1 MIIAIDG
8 TTSSGKGTLAK
19 RLAAHYG
26 LPHLDTGLLYR
37 AVARLAM
44 AKGIDTHNERE
55 CALLAE
61 HVDLAEFDER
71 ELRGAGV
78 GAQASVVAS
87 LGAVRRALFEL
98 QRKFAQQ
105 KGGAVLDGRDIGT
118 VIAPDADVK
127 IWVDASVEER
137 AGRRYRELAGMGEP
151 VTPESVLAQLR
162 ERDARDSSRKDAP
175 MKAADD
181 AIRIDTTYLDADAT
195 FAKALEIVE
204 DKRKEPKPAP
214 KPAAKKPRAKAKP
227 KAE

>member
-37 AVARLAM
+37 AVASLALT
-44 AKGIDTHNERE
+44 KGIDTRDERE

-61 HVDLAEFDER
+61 HIDLTEFDER

-78 GAQASVVAS
+78 GAAASVVAS
-87 LGAVRRALFEL
+87 LAAVRRALLDL
-98 QRKFAQQ
+98 QRRFAQQ

-127 IWVDASVEER
+127 LWVDASVEER
-137 AGRRYRELAGMGEP
+137 ARRRHNELRNLGEN
-151 VTPESVLAQLR
+151 VTLEGVLAQLK
-162 ERDARDSSRKDAP
+162 ERDLRDSTRADAP
-175 MKAADD
+175 MKPAGGAAH
-181 AIRIDTTYLDADAT
+181 IDTTALTIDET
-195 FAKALEIVE
+195 FAKALEIT
-204 DKRKEPKPAP
+204 KQAIAAP
-214 KPAAKKPRAKAKP
+214 AKKKASAKP
-227 KAE
+227 PKSKTRT

>member
-19 RLAAHYG
+19 RLAAHYS

-37 AVARLAM
+37 AVAASALT
-44 AKGIDTHNERE
+44 KGIDFGNERE

-78 GAQASVVAS
+78 GAAASVVAS

-98 QRKFAQQ
+98 QRRFAL
-105 KGGAVLDGRDIGT
+105 KEGGAVLDGRDIGT

-127 IWVDASVEER
+127 LWIDASVEER
-137 AGRRYRELAGMGEP
+137 AQRRFKELSNMGED
-151 VTPESVLAQLR
+151 VTQEGVLAQLR
-162 ERDARDSSRKDAP
+162 ERDARDAGRKDAP
-175 MKAADD
+175 MKPADD
-181 AIRIDTTYLDADAT
+181 AVWIDTTTLDPDQT
-195 FAKALEIVE
+195 LAKAIEIVE
-204 DKRKEPKPAP
+204 ARKLV
-214 KPAAKKPRAKAKP
+214 AKP
-227 KAE
+227 KAKAPTKQRAKKQPKS